1 VITEPERGVALAA
14 VEPWPDG
21 AVDLGECAAALSAEH
36 GVTLPILAFAAIPR
50 TEQGKP
56 DRAAIGAACAPAR
69 A

>member
-1 VITEPERGVALAA
+1 VALAA
-14 VEPWPDG
+14 VEPWPG
-21 AVDLGECAAALSAEH
+21 GSVDFAACATALSVEH
-36 GVTLPILAFAAIPR
+36 GVTLPLLAFDAIPR